1 MEKGRKEGK
10 KKRKKGKEEG
20 EARQEEW
27 ALPMASRSLRQVP
40 MEGRAAPALGPRK
53 GQVGLANVVS

>member
-10 KKRKKGKEEG
+10 KKGR

-53 GQVGLANVVS
+53 GQVGPANVVS